1 MVQKARAALVRL
13 ATIRGPRQLMAATGS
28 ELLRAARIG
37 GVIAEARS
45 ARTTLP
51 DPTSGSQNEHG
62 VGAKR
67 TSLYGASYFGVGRDP
82 TGDRQGQSGYAVY
95 DRVSSNADIA
105 AYLIWRNFRAQHT
118 LDVGCATGYVV
129 EALRELGAD
138 AHGCDISPYAVEHA
152 APGALGYVRL
162 GDPLSGLP
170 YVDEEFDVVSAL
182 EVLEHLPPARVPSA
196 LSELR
201 RVCNGVLYATIPS
214 FGANDAGPDG
224 HLRGKVRPERL
235 DRYERLGTA
244 FDGPVPLDD
253 LEVDADGHP
262 VEGHLTIAS
271 FNWWTARAA
280 EAGFER
286 WIDVESRL
294 YEDLEPTGLAPFWN
308 LYVFGVKGAPRSLA
322 APRAPGRS
330 LRDLGLVH
338 PLIDHGERARVT
350 EAEA

>member
-1 MVQKARAALVRL
+1 M
-13 ATIRGPRQLMAATGS
+13 MAAAGS
-28 ELLRAARIG
+28 ELSRAARIG

-45 ARTTLP
+45 TRSGSP
-51 DPTSGSQNEHG
+51 DPDGEGHHEHAHHQHQG
-62 VGAKR
+62 LEPAR
-67 TSLYGASYFGVGRDP
+67 AALYDASYFGVGRDP
-82 TGDRQGQSGYAVY
+82 TGDRRGRSGYATY

-138 AHGCDISPYAVEHA
+138 ANGCDVSAYAVEHA

-170 YVDEEFDVVSAL
+170 YADGEFDFVSAL
-182 EVLEHLPPARVPSA
+182 EVLEHLPPDRVPRA
-196 LSELR
+196 LRELR
-201 RVCNGVLYATIPS
+201 RVCSGVLYATIPS
-214 FGANDAGPDG
+214 FGVNAGGPDG
-224 HLRGKVRPERL
+224 HLQGKVRPDRL
-235 DRYERLGTA
+235 EQYERLGKA
-244 FDGPVPLDD
+244 FDGPVPLED
-253 LEVDADGHP
+253 LAIDAAGGP

-286 WIDVESRL
+286 WVDVEARL
-294 YEDLEPTGLAPFWN
+294 YEDLEPAGLAPFWN
-308 LYVFGVKGAPRSLA
+308 LYVFGVAGAPRSLA

-338 PLIDHGERARVT
+338 PLIEHRAREHAGDGDRGQVHQG
-350 EAEA
+350 